1 VSRTGSLAF
10 SGLLCCALL
19 TGCSGKVI
27 DAGGVTVLVSERASS
42 GMDAALAADLQV
54 VGSCLGAGGAVVVWP
69 FGTKVV
75 DTDPLTIEIPE
86 KGTFALGQEVNV
98 GGGFVLEH
106 SSSARTSGPLE
117 VSGVTVPTDCADHD
131 VFLAL

>member
-1 VSRTGSLAF
+1 
-10 SGLLCCALL
+10 
-19 TGCSGKVI
+19 
-27 DAGGVTVLVSERASS
+27 
-42 GMDAALAADLQV
+42 M
-54 VGSCLGAGGAVVVWP
+54 VVWP

-131 VFLAL
+131 VFLALWGRYKHAHAALWAWAPPSAGTIDT

>member
-1 VSRTGSLAF
+1 MSRTGSLAF

-27 DAGGVTVLVSERASS
+27 DAGGVTVLVAERASA
-42 GMDAALAADLQV
+42 GMGAALAADLQV
-54 VGSCLGAGGAVVVWP
+54 VGSALGAGGAVVVWP

>member
-1 VSRTGSLAF
+1 MQRRGSFVFL
-10 SGLLCCALL
+10 GLLCCALL

-42 GMDAALAADLQV
+42 GMDAALAAELQV

-75 DTDPLTIEIPE
+75 NTDPLTIDIPH
-86 KGTFALGQEVNV
+86 KGTFVLGQEVKV

-106 SSSARTSGPLE
+106 SSSPRTSGPFE